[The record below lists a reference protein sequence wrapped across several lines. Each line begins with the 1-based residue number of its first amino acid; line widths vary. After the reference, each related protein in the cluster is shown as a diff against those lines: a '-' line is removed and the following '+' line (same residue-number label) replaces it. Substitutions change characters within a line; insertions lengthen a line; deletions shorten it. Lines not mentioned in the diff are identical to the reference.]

1 MTKIYTSALLL
12 FSMLLLSSCGGNSSN
27 QEATATGFSEI
38 ENQIKEK
45 FGNDAY
51 YTDLSVLFIEGIGN
65 AISVTVTGSPES
77 LKMGQWDLSQNTWT
91 QRSEVTLE
99 VPENSQA
106 KDFMFQLNETINLKK
121 LGELVEQ
128 SKAKLIKEKNLENPI
143 LSIAS
148 INFPDNGD
156 VSKANY
162 SINLKP
168 ENGGT
173 TFSFYYKLNGE
184 LEKLDY

>member
-1 MTKIYTSALLL
+1 MKNLIFIFFTLVSIFITT
-12 FSMLLLSSCGGNSSN
+12 SCGGNSSN

-51 YTDLSVLFIEGIGN
+51 YTDLSILFIEGIGN
-65 AISVTVTGSPES
+65 AISVTVTESPES

-128 SKAKLIKEKNLENPI
+128 SKAKLTKEKNLENPT

-148 INFPDNGD
+148 VIFPDNGD
-156 VSKANY
+156 LSKAKY
-162 SINLKP
+162 SISLKP

-173 TFSFYYKLNGE
+173 TFSFFYTLTGE
-184 LEKLDY
+184 LEKMDY